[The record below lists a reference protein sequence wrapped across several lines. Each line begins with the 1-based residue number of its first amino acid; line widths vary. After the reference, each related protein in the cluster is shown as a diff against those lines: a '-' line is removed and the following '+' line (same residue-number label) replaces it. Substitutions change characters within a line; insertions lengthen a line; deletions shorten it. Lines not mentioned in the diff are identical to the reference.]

1 MWNIVT
7 DAVGVRLNNHIHPKE
22 DIVMSNKNDIN
33 DKFGAM
39 ILGAA
44 AISGIA
50 TGSFGIALFVGIG
63 LGAAAVYTGAIRF

>member
-1 MWNIVT
+1 MQ
-7 DAVGVRLNNHIHPKE
+7 
-22 DIVMSNKNDIN
+22 NKHDIN

-44 AISGIA
+44 AVSGIM
-50 TGSFGIALFVGIG
+50 TGNFGVALFVGIG

>member
-1 MWNIVT
+1 MEEI
-7 DAVGVRLNNHIHPKE
+7 LL
-22 DIVMSNKNDIN
+22 SNKKDIN

-50 TGSFGIALFVGIG
+50 TGSFGVALFVGLG